1 MPTVPT
7 ADEQGLKGLDAPT
20 WNAIFAPKGT
30 PPAVVAKLNAA
41 VSQALDDATVRERL
55 AQLGLDVPPPEVR
68 TPDYLAKYVAAER
81 VRWAPAV
88 RASGA
93 GVE

>member
-1 MPTVPT
+1 MPSVPT
-7 ADEQGLKGLDAPT
+7 AGEQGLKGLDAPT

-30 PPAVVAKLNAA
+30 PAAVVAKLNAA
-41 VSQALDDATVRERL
+41 VSKALDDATVRERL
-55 AQLGLDVPPPEVR
+55 AQLGLDVPPPQER
-68 TPDYLAKYVAAER
+68 TPDYLAKYVAAEM

-88 RASGA
+88 KASGA